1 MKLVSLIL
9 SVFFAFSMMAQST
22 STKKPQIVKSK
33 KYNMM
38 LDLMLKRK
46 VPEISCAELNSNY
59 HNYIVIDTREI
70 NEYKIS
76 HLPNAI
82 HVGYEN
88 FNLSKMDKIDKSF
101 KIVAYCSI
109 GYRSEK
115 IVEKLIQAGYN
126 NVQNFVGSSFEWA
139 NQSLPLVNSKNDT
152 VKMIHAYDKMWG
164 RWMTNPDIEKIY

>member
-38 LDLMLKRK
+38 L
-46 VPEISCAELNSNY
+46 SCAELNSNY
-59 HNYIVIDTREI
+59 NNYIVIDTREI

-88 FNLSKMDKIDKSF
+88 FNLSKMDKIDKSS